1 MELKLNP
8 FFPHDHP
15 KEFNWWICLIW
26 SELLLVNFVGKTRC
40 YHFYF
45 YFFPLEIIL
54 IFFAFCWTRFFFLFF
69 FSFFWIYSILY
80 FFPFPIGWLISFSLT
95 FLLPSHSRSIFGLS
109 IFWFYLYFFCYI
121 IPDLSFDLFQF
132 WLFLELPV
140 SLSFSLSLAPPLPLV
155 HVLQGR
161 LFFFCVRVQ
170 ILQRQNT
177 WPPISL
183 GP

>member
-1 MELKLNP
+1 MRVDWQNPRRMELKLNP

-45 YFFPLEIIL
+45 YFYFFPLEIIL
-54 IFFAFCWTRFFFLFF
+54 IFFAFCWTSFFFLFF

-109 IFWFYLYFFCYI
+109 IFWFYLYFFVILFPTYLLI
-121 IPDLSFDLFQF
+121 FFNFDYF
-132 WLFLELPV
+132 WNCL
-140 SLSFSLSLAPPLPLV
+140 SLSL
-155 HVLQGR
+155 
-161 LFFFCVRVQ
+161 
-170 ILQRQNT
+170 
-177 WPPISL
+177 SL
-183 GP
+183 SH